1 MQILE
6 EKRRDTRFSRENNK
20 NTADQEAQRVSR
32 ARQPEAAEGLVHSS
46 LLHRELSGRKGKNI
60 RQEWDIRR
68 NLIGSGVCPGHQ
80 PVSS

>member
-32 ARQPEAAEGLVHSS
+32 ARQPEAAEGRLFTPPSCTES
-46 LLHRELSGRKGKNI
+46 
-60 RQEWDIRR
+60 
-68 NLIGSGVCPGHQ
+68 
-80 PVSS
+80 